1 MRRKRA
7 APTESVDDAMLMV
20 DQLIEENLA
29 VMAQSRAVLDRLQ
42 HELDLRA
49 RAIRDGLTEDNKDG
63 NDAGTG

>member
-42 HELDLRA
+42 RELDLRA
-49 RAIRDGLTEDNKDG
+49 RAIRDGLIEDNKDG